1 MNTPNTKPFV
11 TVIIPCFNTALYLA
25 ATLKSVQAQTFR
37 DFEVIMVDDGSTD
50 GTLSIMQEF
59 AARNERCEVIS
70 LQQNQ
75 GIVAARNAALA
86 QACGECIAMLDGDD
100 IWTPDA
106 LAVRVELA
114 QYHPSAD
121 VIATEFAWFEDKVP
135 ARPIGRVGLG
145 PHAKRAFA
153 SSYATNEPTLLR
165 QPFNLVANLHFAWT
179 SATLVRRAAM
189 SAIGNFDPTFKG
201 PEDTLLWLRLAQR
214 GAFLFAPQL
223 TAFYRQRP
231 GSLVTLQKGPKELHY
246 LKVLDWVR
254 KKPEFAP
261 HASVI
266 RRLTAECHHVCV
278 QHYRRTGDSAT
289 ACSHALGAIKNQPQA
304 WSYWRDLAA
313 ASLDA
318 VRNRP
323 QKPINNSRLP

>member
-1 MNTPNTKPFV
+1 MVAPKTNPLV
-11 TVIIPCFNTALYLA
+11 TVIVPSFNTALYLS
-25 ATLKSVQAQTFR
+25 ATLKSVQQQTFR
-37 DFEVIMVDDGSTD
+37 GFEVVMVDDGSTD
-50 GTLSIMQEF
+50 GTLSIMKDF
-59 AARNERCEVIS
+59 ASCNENCIVIP

-75 GIVAARNAALA
+75 GIVAARNTAIA
-86 QACGECIAMLDGDD
+86 QARGDYIAMLDGDD

-114 QYHPSAD
+114 QRHPSAD
-121 VIATEFAWFEDKVP
+121 VIATEFAWFEDEVP
-135 ARPIGRVGLG
+135 AQPIGRVELG

-153 SSYATNEPTLLR
+153 SSYATNEPTLLN
-165 QPFNLVANLHFAWT
+165 QPFNLVASLHFAWT

-189 SAIGNFDPTFKG
+189 AAIGNFDPTFKG

-214 GAFLFAPQL
+214 GAFVFAPQL

-231 GSLVTLQKGPKELHY
+231 GSLVTLQTKGPKELHY

-254 KKPEFAP
+254 KEPGFAP
-261 HASVI
+261 HGSVI
-266 RRLTAECHHVCV
+266 RRLAAECHHVCV
-278 QHYRRTGDSAT
+278 QHYRQSGDSA
-289 ACSHALGAIKNQPQA
+289 AAFSHALSAIKNLPQT
-304 WSYWRDLAA
+304 WSFWRDLAA

-323 QKPINNSRLP
+323 